1 MILKLYHRKSSGEME
16 KVGFLFSYLTVYHSV
31 QYSIENVRSCCCF
44 KIVTHFQKLKIFHFL
59 KVIFLSLITFF
70 MCVVVPPMAAEPE
83 RRIPWGGGSS
93 GSTVGRDDFHIK
105 YFVYIKKKENKR
117 RKIC

>member
-1 MILKLYHRKSSGEME
+1 MLLLSGSHTLSKIKNFSFFES
-16 KVGFLFSYLTVYHSV
+16 GICFLDYV
-31 QYSIENVRSCCCF
+31 
-44 KIVTHFQKLKIFHFL
+44 
-59 KVIFLSLITFF
+59 F

-83 RRIPWGGGSS
+83 RRVPWGGGSS

>member
-1 MILKLYHRKSSGEME
+1 VKW
-16 KVGFLFSYLTVYHSV
+16 
-31 QYSIENVRSCCCF
+31 
-44 KIVTHFQKLKIFHFL
+44 KICDAPIRV
-59 KVIFLSLITFF
+59 SLITFLGR
-70 MCVVVPPMAAEPE
+70 CSGAANGG
-83 RRIPWGGGSS
+83 RAGATGPWGGGSS

>member
-1 MILKLYHRKSSGEME
+1 MIPTVIPVLSISFCLTSPVEKAIALGGVEM
-16 KVGFLFSYLTVYHSV
+16 GRHMALDSARAIPMMT
-31 QYSIENVRSCCCF
+31 
-44 KIVTHFQKLKIFHFL
+44 
-59 KVIFLSLITFF
+59 
-70 MCVVVPPMAAEPE
+70 VVVPPMAAEPE
-83 RRIPWGGGSS
+83 RRVPWGGGSS

>member
-1 MILKLYHRKSSGEME
+1 MLLLLLSDSHTLSKIKNFSFFESDIF
-16 KVGFLFSYLTVYHSV
+16 FLDYV
-31 QYSIENVRSCCCF
+31 
-44 KIVTHFQKLKIFHFL
+44 
-59 KVIFLSLITFF
+59 F